1 MSCLN
6 LCLLLVFIGIFF
18 GGGSHNLAL
27 LLLKTSDPAPTPT
40 AAVAR
45 LKRDH
50 SMEEHWQWDKN
61 KQPPLPPGFQKSASV
76 GGGGTGGRV
85 NGMPNGGIDQQPHR
99 WRHLEAVRLLERAL
113 AVHREVGVRRY

>member
-1 MSCLN
+1 MLNVCLV
-6 LCLLLVFIGIFF
+6 LVFI

-45 LKRDH
+45 LKREH
-50 SMEEHWQWDKN
+50 SMEEHWQWNKN
-61 KQPPLPPGFQKSASV
+61 KQPPLPPNFQKSASV
-76 GGGGTGGRV
+76 GGSGTGGQV

-99 WRHLEAVRLLERAL
+99 WRHVEAVRLLERAL
-113 AVHREVGVRRY
+113 AVHREVGVRIY